1 MGDDFKVCYEKKFKD
16 KLNPA
21 LTAATELRHLE
32 IDFEDYS
39 VMSPSADVKTIL
51 GDSVWPKLEHL
62 NLNTVSGDEQ
72 YFSDA
77 LKRQSS
83 LRHLDLGFAVL
94 VSGSWSSLLTSMTKL
109 GLKSFTPVGIFEGP
123 EETHIL
129 DMVAEDVWL
138 EDKLELR
145 MVSCLNFDPFEHWD
159 HFIPALFQEPILT
172 LLGGADGV
180 VCDRSKRL
188 RRQPSGLRHDVR

>member
-21 LTAATELRHLE
+21 LAAATELRQLE

-39 VMSPSADVKTIL
+39 MMGPSANVKTIL

-94 VSGSWSSLLTSMTKL
+94 VSGSWPSLLTSMTKL
-109 GLKSFTPVGIFEGP
+109 GLKSFTPVGVFEGP
-123 EETHIL
+123 EETYVL
-129 DMVAEDVWL
+129 DMVDADVWL

-145 MVSCLNFDPFEHWD
+145 MVSCLRFDPFKHYS
-159 HFIPALFQEPILT
+159 HSPP
-172 LLGGADGV
+172 LLLDPDTDAAR
-180 VCDRSKRL
+180 RS
-188 RRQPSGLRHDVR
+188 